1 MKEKFSNHFAKYRS
15 LTADETTAI
24 HESMIIKHFAKDD
37 FLIREGQVM
46 NDTYFVLQG
55 CVRQYKLVDGD
66 EITTN
71 FFTEEQWIIS
81 SGDMSGNEPSADYLV
96 CCEDTV
102 VSVGNEESA
111 RRIFENFPQF
121 ESIAR
126 AILQDV
132 LFENQKMLSAF
143 LTQTPEQRYISL
155 QKSRPDILQRVSQYH
170 IASYIGVKPESL
182 SRIRKRLAE
191 NRD

>member
-1 MKEKFSNHFAKYRS
+1 MKEKFSNHFAKYS
-15 LTADETTAI
+15 ALSESEIKAI
-24 HESMIIKHFAKDD
+24 HDSMIIKHFSKDD

-46 NDTYFVLQG
+46 IDTYFVLQG
-55 CVRQYKLVDGD
+55 CVRQYKLVDGN
-66 EITTN
+66 EITTH

-81 SGDMSGNEPSADYLV
+81 TGDISGNEPSADYLI

-111 RRIFENFPQF
+111 RKIFENFPRF

-126 AILQDV
+126 SILQDV
-132 LFENQKMLSAF
+132 LFEQQKMLSSF
-143 LTQTPEQRYISL
+143 LTQTPEQRYINL

-182 SRIRKRLAE
+182 SRIRKRLASGQS
-191 NRD
+191 